1 MQYKIVE
8 KTKSKIYCMSNV
20 LNVRKIYLLKYVNCI
35 TENVF

>member
-8 KTKSKIYCMSNV
+8 KKSKIYRMLNV
-20 LNVRKIYLLKYVNCI
+20 LNVRKTYLLKYVNCI